1 MSSRIEV
8 KKELGSDIV
17 TREHGKRLRQ
27 LILREWSNAPVIVDF
42 DELRVNSVSFFDE
55 SFGQLA
61 LEYSKE
67 ELLKHVRF
75 EGLDQFDS
83 ALVQDI
89 ISSRSREAVR
99 SASRR

>member
-1 MSSRIEV
+1 MSRIEV

-17 TREHGKRLRQ
+17 TRDHGKRLRH
-27 LILREWSNAPVIVDF
+27 LILREWGNAPVIVDF
-42 DELRVNSVSFFDE
+42 DGLRVNSVSFFDE

-61 LEYSKE
+61 LEHRKE

-75 EGLDQFDS
+75 EGLDDFDS

-89 ISSRSREAVR
+89 VSSRSREADR
-99 SASRR
+99 RDSRR

>member
-61 LEYSKE
+61 LEYRKE

-89 ISSRSREAVR
+89 ISSRSQEADR

>member
-17 TREHGKRLRQ
+17 TREHGNRLRQ

-89 ISSRSREAVR
+89 ISSRSREANR
-99 SASRR
+99 GASRR